1 MKNLLCDN
9 GSLVVPL
16 VMHKIVRDGRRCAF
30 EDISISLFK
39 RILEFIKMRGILL
52 DTAPSVVERLPIS
65 YYLTFDDGNS
75 SDADIALPLLLEMN
89 CSATFFLIADK
100 INTPNFISYS
110 QARELVNSGMAL
122 GSHSVTHRDM
132 RMLTSLQQREELL
145 SSKMRIEDKVGYSVK
160 YFSFPY
166 GKFNSELVQMALNCG
181 YEKVCTSRHGIV
193 QFPCAV
199 LPRNSINGAMS
210 WGAVRRVLE
219 AGNLIRYQWIA
230 EDAIK
235 HSLMRMVGDDTY
247 RLLRNVITGIRKF

>member
-1 MKNLLCDN
+1 MKKLCDKE
-9 GSLVVPL
+9 SIVVPL
-16 VMHKIVRDGRRCAF
+16 VMHKIVRDGGRCAF

-39 RILEFIKMRGILL
+39 QILEFIKMRGILL
-52 DTAPSVVERLPIS
+52 DAAPSVVEHLPIS
-65 YYLTFDDGNS
+65 YYLTFDDGYS
-75 SDADIALPLLLEMN
+75 SDADIALPLLLDMN

-100 INTPNFISYS
+100 INTPSYISFT

-132 RMLTSLQQREELL
+132 RMLTALQQREELVV
-145 SSKMRIEDKVGYSVK
+145 SKMRIEDKVGYSVK

-166 GKFNSELVQMALNCG
+166 GKFNSELVKMALDCG

-193 QFPCAV
+193 HFPCTV

-219 AGNLIRYQWIA
+219 AGSLTRYQWIA

-235 HSLMRMVGDDTY
+235 HSLMRMVGDDAY
-247 RLLRNVITGIRKF
+247 RLVRDAMTGIGKF

>member
-1 MKNLLCDN
+1 MKNLLCGN
-9 GSLVVPL
+9 GPLVVPL
-16 VMHKIVRDGRRCAF
+16 VMHKIVRDGKKSAF
-30 EDISISLFK
+30 EDISTSLFK

-52 DTAPSVVERLPIS
+52 DAAPSEVESLPIS

-100 INTPNFISYS
+100 INTPNFISYT
-110 QARELVNSGMAL
+110 QARELVNYGMAL

-132 RMLTSLQQREELL
+132 RMLSSHQQREELL

-166 GKFNSELVQMALNCG
+166 GKFNSDLVELALNCG
-181 YEKVCTSRHGIV
+181 YEKVCTSQHGIV
-193 QFPCAV
+193 HFPGTV
-199 LPRNSINGAMS
+199 IPRNSINGAMS
-210 WGAVRRVLE
+210 WGAVRKVLE

-235 HSLMRMVGDDTY
+235 RSLMRTIGDDNY
-247 RLLRNVITGIRKF
+247 RLLRNVITGMRKC